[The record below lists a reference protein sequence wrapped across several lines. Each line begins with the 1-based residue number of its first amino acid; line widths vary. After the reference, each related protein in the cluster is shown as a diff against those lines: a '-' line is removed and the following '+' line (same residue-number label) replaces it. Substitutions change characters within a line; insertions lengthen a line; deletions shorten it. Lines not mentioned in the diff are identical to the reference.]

1 MGRDESISEHLLHLS
16 MLMRKANL
24 LHHRYSASLYLIFA
38 PKEDHRAVRVMF
50 TGEEVMS
57 NPAYA
62 YHCLLYN
69 HEGSK
74 HMFQP

>member
-1 MGRDESISEHLLHLS
+1 M
-16 MLMRKANL
+16 MKANL
-24 LHHRYSASLYLIFA
+24 LHHRYAASLYLIFA

-50 TGEEVMS
+50 TGEEIMS

-69 HEGSK
+69 HKGSS

>member
-1 MGRDESISEHLLHLS
+1 MGRDESISEHLLRLFV
-16 MLMRKANL
+16 LMIKADL
-24 LHHRYSASLYLIFA
+24 LHHRYAASLYLIFA

-50 TGEEVMS
+50 TGEEIMS

-69 HEGSK
+69 DKGSN
-74 HMFQP
+74 HMFRP